1 MKNVLRTLICEE
13 QVSLTLVDTTEIVK
27 RAQEIHGLKRGAA
40 AVLGKFLSAAAYMSA
55 ALKEESGEISFA
67 LHGSGYGGQINVSG
81 NYDLHIRGYM
91 EGDDADGTEEEIL
104 GKDGSFTVIRDD
116 GYSRPF
122 VGSCAFPEAVT
133 VENVLEEY
141 YRISEQLPTFIGI
154 VVDFDD
160 DDKVVFAGIAVL
172 QPLPFT
178 DEATVEAL
186 PKGEALREI
195 VRELR
200 FSDLESVAIRSFSSK
215 KDGIKGRKATY
226 TCNCSRAY
234 LLQVLTSLGEE
245 QMRTIIREDGAVRV
259 HCHYCNTDYEF
270 DDRDADLIFKKK

>member
-104 GKDGSFTVIRDD
+104 QKINDYFDMG
-116 GYSRPF
+116 
-122 VGSCAFPEAVT
+122 
-133 VENVLEEY
+133 
-141 YRISEQLPTFIGI
+141 
-154 VVDFDD
+154 VDY
-160 DDKVVFAGIAVL
+160 IL
-172 QPLPFT
+172 
-178 DEATVEAL
+178 
-186 PKGEALREI
+186 
-195 VRELR
+195 
-200 FSDLESVAIRSFSSK
+200 
-215 KDGIKGRKATY
+215 
-226 TCNCSRAY
+226 
-234 LLQVLTSLGEE
+234 
-245 QMRTIIREDGAVRV
+245 
-259 HCHYCNTDYEF
+259 TDYFLSAKCEF
-270 DDRDADLIFKKK
+270 DKRKGFL